1 MVKNKKCLAV
11 KLSDVVIKLINVK
24 MSIVG
29 ILPFMSMINFM
40 LSFEHEKFLPWEP
53 DLCPTCVAK
62 DPNFLRGPR
71 EDSDQTGLISRLL

>member
-29 ILPFMSMINFM
+29 ILTFMSMINFM

-53 DLCPTCVAK
+53 DLCSTCVAK
-62 DPNFLRGPR
+62 DPKFLHGPS
-71 EDSDQTGLISRLL
+71 EDSDQTGLISK